1 MNSWLMASLVLVI
14 IVSSAIMMI
23 NRLNAQSPNEGVDR
37 SLIGSVINITNQT
50 NPIGAAVQQM
60 MQATST
66 SNATSNSPA
75 KTNTQSRINWGEV
88 CRNPLVDERILEPC
102 ETLTSPDGYT
112 LTPEGQRVLKCIGG
126 GILATLL
133 GRPDLLS
140 LGPSVGCGN

>member
-1 MNSWLMASLVLVI
+1 MLIVFVI
-14 IVSSAIMMI
+14 SAIMTI
-23 NRLNAQSPNEGVDR
+23 NQLHAQDGDNR
-37 SLIGSVINITNQT
+37 SLIASIINITNQT
-50 NPIGAAVQQM
+50 NPIGTAVEQM

-66 SNATSNSPA
+66 TNVTSTSAPSIS
-75 KTNTQSRINWGEV
+75 TNTQSRINWGEV
-88 CRNPLVDERILEPC
+88 CRYPVVDERIIEPC

-126 GILATLL
+126 GALTTLL